1 MIRTS
6 RYVMAA
12 ACAVA
17 LGAVPLMAQQDLGRD
32 GTSWKWDGALASGG
46 SLKLFNING
55 ALRFTASPDGNVH
68 VQAVKHVHSG
78 GDPRTVH
85 YAVVREGNNL
95 TICAMW
101 NDNATCDID
110 GMSGNRNNDN
120 DNDGNRRRNVT
131 AEFSVQVP
139 AGVRTAGNTVNGDV
153 SVERVSSD
161 VRANTVNG
169 AVRVTQVTG
178 DVDAHTVNGD
188 VNVDTRGGTVSGATV
203 NGSVTASMG
212 SSGTGDM
219 RFTTVNGGIEITT
232 PSVFNADVR
241 LSTLNGSIDSK
252 FPLEF
257 DRRRRHAEGS
267 IGSGG
272 RQLRA
277 TTVNGSI
284 TLQ

>member
-1 MIRTS
+1 MIRIS

-12 ACAVA
+12 VCAVA
-17 LGAVPLMAQQDLGRD
+17 VGAAPVMAQQDLGRD
-32 GTSWKWDGALASGG
+32 GTTWKWDGALASGG

-55 ALRFTASPDGNVH
+55 ALRFTASSDGSVH

-85 YAVVREGNNL
+85 YAVVRDGNNL

-101 NDNATCDID
+101 NDDATCDID
-110 GMSGNRNNDN
+110 GMRGGRNN

-131 AEFSVQVP
+131 AEISVQVP

-153 SVERVSSD
+153 SVERISSD

-178 DVDAHTVNGD
+178 DVNARTVNGD
-188 VNVDTRGGTVSGATV
+188 VNVDTRGGTVSGETV

-219 RFTTVNGGIEITT
+219 RFSTVNGGIDITT
-232 PSVFNADVR
+232 PSTFNADVR

-252 FPLEF
+252 FPLDF
-257 DRRRRHAEGS
+257 DRRRRHAEGTV
-267 IGSGG
+267 GSGG

-277 TTVNGSI
+277 NTVNGSI